1 MTQHID
7 PSHCS
12 LCDDAWEINKFHSS
26 TFLASLLRY
35 HPSFFNLARAYGRRG
50 GVVSKAP
57 YTVEDRK
64 TAQAIVRYLI
74 KHPKAKDTVDGIA
87 QWWLEGERS
96 KRTNVERAVSLLLSR
111 GVIVESRR
119 KGLPPYYQL
128 NRRRRAAALR
138 ILREL

>member
-26 TFLASLLRY
+26 TSLAYLLRH
-35 HPSFFNLARAYGRRG
+35 HPVVFHPRASVRKTG
-50 GVVSKAP
+50 GSVSKAP

-64 TAQAIVRYLI
+64 TAQAILRYLV
-74 KHPKAKDTVDGIA
+74 KHPDAKDTLRGIDH
-87 QWWLEGERS
+87 WWLGGEKS
-96 KRTNVERAVSLLLSR
+96 KRMNVERAVSLLLSR
-111 GVIVESRR
+111 GVILESRR

-128 NRRRRAAALR
+128 APRRRAAALK